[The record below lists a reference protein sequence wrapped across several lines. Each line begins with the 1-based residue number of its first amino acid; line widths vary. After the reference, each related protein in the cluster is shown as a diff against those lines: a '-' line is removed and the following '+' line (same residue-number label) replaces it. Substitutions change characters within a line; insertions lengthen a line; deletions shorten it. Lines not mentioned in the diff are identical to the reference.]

1 MLYLRLKTNRM
12 LLRFLQKVP
21 TFRLL
26 FPFVL
31 GIVFVSDHFRLAWS
45 ILLFGLW
52 GLILFRFLE
61 SRMPT
66 AWSIRW
72 LPGVSMIC
80 LWISLGAFSAGLEHL
95 GSAYPISDAP
105 KIEALVRLESAIQ
118 KKPKTYQC
126 EVSVLQADHPVWK
139 GKHLQFYVAR
149 DDKSGL
155 LEMGDCILV
164 SFKPQKPE
172 PPLDVK
178 AFDYG
183 AWLRNKGICATAYIP
198 SWAWKI
204 QSKASTVHVRAIAD
218 KMRSTLLDRFN
229 AAGISGDEY
238 SMVSALTLGSVQLLT
253 PETKK
258 EFSTSGVSHIL
269 SVSGLHVAVV
279 FAILEFLLSFFNR
292 FEKLKVVK
300 QVLIIAVLW
309 CYAFMTGLS
318 PSVIRSAFMFSMIA
332 FGRCLHRKS
341 QTINT
346 VLFSAFILL
355 LWKPSYLFDLGF
367 DLSYCA
373 VISIVVMHERLTSWW
388 KPSSKI
394 MGYFWQMICLSAV
407 AQLGTAPLTIYHFHQ
422 FPNYFLLNN
431 LIAVPFS
438 GMIIYLAC
446 AFLLLGQVPILGGAL
461 SWCLNTALY
470 WFQWF
475 VKTMSELPFALT
487 ENLEIQ
493 KMEVLLFYVLLGS
506 FFVWFFLKRRKW
518 IFVVLLSVL
527 SLQLLSLSA
536 HFKVQKSVN
545 ICEMSAISYICKKTN
560 PCLQKL
566 LLKT

>member
-1 MLYLRLKTNRM
+1 MLI
-12 LLRFLQKVP
+12 RFLQKVP

-26 FPFVL
+26 FPYIL
-31 GIVFVSDHFRLAWS
+31 GIVLVSDHFRLAWS
-45 ILLFGLW
+45 LLLFGLW
-52 GLILFRFLE
+52 GLMLFSFMER
-61 SRMPT
+61 RMPT

-72 LPGVSMIC
+72 LPGVSMVC
-80 LWISLGAFSAGLEHL
+80 LWISLGAFSAGFENQ
-95 GSAYPISDAP
+95 GSSYPSTDIKKIS
-105 KIEALVRLESAIQ
+105 ALVRVETVLQ

-126 EVSVLQADHPVWK
+126 EVAVLQADCQSWN
-139 GKHLQFYVAR
+139 GKHLQLYIAR
-149 DDKSGL
+149 DERSEV
-155 LEMGDCILV
+155 LEMGDCMLV
-164 SFKPQKPE
+164 SIRPQKPE
-172 PPLDVK
+172 PPLDPK
-178 AFDYG
+178 AFDY
-183 AWLRNKGICATAYIP
+183 ASWLRNKGICATAYVA
-198 SWAWKI
+198 SYAWKL
-204 QSKASTVHVRAIAD
+204 QSKPSMLSVRAIAE
-218 KMRSTLLDRFN
+218 KMRSMLLSRFS
-229 AAGISGDEY
+229 AAGISGEEY

-258 EFSTSGVSHIL
+258 EFSISGVSHIL

-279 FAILEFLLSFFNR
+279 FAVLEFMLSFFNR

-332 FGRCLHRKS
+332 FGMCLHRKS
-341 QTINT
+341 HTINT

-355 LWKPSYLFDLGF
+355 LWKPSFLFDLGF

-373 VISIVVMHERLTSWW
+373 VISIVVMHERLTSSW

-394 MGYFWQMICLSAV
+394 IGYFWQMICLSGV

-446 AFLLLGQVPILGGAL
+446 AFLLLGEIPYLGVVL
-461 SWCLNTALY
+461 SWCLSTALY

-475 VKTMSELPFALT
+475 VKTMSELPFALS
-487 ENLEIQ
+487 ENIEIQ
-493 KMEVLLFYVLLGS
+493 KMDVFLLYGLMCS

-518 IFVVLLSVL
+518 IFVVLLCIL
-527 SLQLLSLSA
+527 SLQFLSLSE
-536 HFKVQKSVN
+536 HF
-545 ICEMSAISYICKKTN
+545 
-560 PCLQKL
+560 
-566 LLKT
+566 

>member
-1 MLYLRLKTNRM
+1 
-12 LLRFLQKVP
+12 
-21 TFRLL
+21 
-26 FPFVL
+26 
-31 GIVFVSDHFRLAWS
+31 
-45 ILLFGLW
+45 
-52 GLILFRFLE
+52 
-61 SRMPT
+61 MPT

-72 LPGVSMIC
+72 LPGVSMVC
-80 LWISLGAFSAGLEHL
+80 LWISLGAFSAGLEHKK
-95 GSAYPISDAP
+95 SEFPISGNQE
-105 KIEALVRLESAIQ
+105 ISALVRVESAPQ

-126 EVSVLQADHPVWK
+126 EVSVLQTTDQVWK
-139 GKHLQFYVAR
+139 GKHLQFYLAG
-149 DDKSGL
+149 DKRAQA
-155 LEMGDCILV
+155 LEMGDHLLV
-164 SFKPQKPE
+164 SIKPQKPE
-172 PPLDVK
+172 TPLEPK

-198 SWAWKI
+198 SDAWKI
-204 QSKASTVHVRAIAD
+204 QSKSTTGNIRAIAER
-218 KMRSTLLDRFN
+218 MRSQLLNRFR
-229 AAGISGDEY
+229 AAGITGEEY

-258 EFSTSGVSHIL
+258 EFSVSGVSHIL

-346 VLFSAFILL
+346 VLFSAFVLL

-367 DLSYCA
+367 ELSYCA
-373 VISIVVMHERLTSWW
+373 VISIVVMHERLTSKW
-388 KPSSKI
+388 KPSSRI
-394 MGYFWQMICLSAV
+394 VGYFWQMICLSAV

-446 AFLLLGQVPILGGAL
+446 AFLILGEVPFLGGVL
-461 SWCLNTALY
+461 SWCLNSALH

-475 VKTMSELPFALT
+475 VKTMSELPYALAD
-487 ENLEIQ
+487 NLEIQ
-493 KMEVLLFYVLLGS
+493 KMDVLLLYVLLGS
-506 FFVWFFLKRRKW
+506 FFAWFFLKRRKW
-518 IFVVLLSVL
+518 IFAILLCLL
-527 SLQLLSLSA
+527 SLQFLSLSV
-536 HFKVQKSVN
+536 HLKVQKNVN
-545 ICEMSAISYICKKTN
+545 ICEISAISYICKKTN

-566 LLKT
+566 LLKI